1 MHAIEQKILQ
11 FFADKS
17 EVEKSTS
24 ELVTKV
30 FEKEYSEIQKFIHNE
45 QKDQELIKVGKRK
58 KARLHRKLLYHLNKL
73 EEEKCLKV
81 TRIEGKGEKYFKLS
95 TQNGE
100 TSSKDSEYKKVLDS
114 FTTIKENMSLITGLE
129 EYEQEE
135 IIKRFD
141 NSNWLTKI
149 NSLLIESKSFTE
161 IKKLYS
167 LMEDLYVVYNDVVGL
182 NNFQELIEVLKFED
196 LTNFVKKVNL
206 DTKDYNKYVNLII
219 DLTKV
224 SDSVKVSDFIRAFA
238 EINPDKIFIVFKIKS
253 KTMLNQNRLMT
264 QLIKSFS
271 DNKIRINIQNV
282 DVHEAPYV
290 IGRAGCY
297 TFSDD
302 EWKSMSRNEDFY
314 ILCSSE
320 TSLYIDLYRL
330 VKNRSYSD
338 LKDVLI
344 KSARALLM
352 ATSQQRKRSDTL
364 FKSLRDIDP
373 DGRNSFF
380 EISSN
385 YIRLWNYDLSEDAS
399 VSIDFKNFEALIK
412 MINQELEDF
421 CKAEETI
428 FKSCGIPIRFKVVL
442 SSAFR
447 RFDKSFLSPRVYK
460 KVTIRGIN
468 DYHSQTIIDYI
479 RKRETLYGLFK
490 GGDRVRF
497 FRASTFSAE
506 DVINEFHHILNNFNL
521 QLFSYDFR
529 AMKGELTLDNFI

>member
-11 FFADKS
+11 FFANKS

-30 FEKEYSEIQKFIHNE
+30 FEKEYSEIQKFIHND

-81 TRIEGKGEKYFKLS
+81 TRVVGKGEKYFKLNS
-95 TQNGE
+95 QNGE
-100 TSSKDSEYKKVLDS
+100 PSNKDSEYKKVLDS
-114 FTTIKENMSLITGLE
+114 FTTIKETAPLITGLE

-206 DTKDYNKYVNLII
+206 DTKDYNKYVNLLI

-224 SDSVKVSDFIRAFA
+224 NDSVKVSDFIRAFA
-238 EINPDKIFIVFKIKS
+238 EINPDKIFIIFKTKS
-253 KTMLNQNRLMT
+253 KVMLNQTRLVT

-271 DNKIRINIQNV
+271 DNKIRINIQNL
-282 DVHEAPYV
+282 DVHESPYM

-302 EWKSMSRNEDFY
+302 EWRAISRNEDFY

-330 VKNRSYSD
+330 VKKRSYAD
-338 LKDVLI
+338 LKDILI
-344 KSARALLM
+344 KSARALLI
-352 ATSQQRKRSDTL
+352 ATSQQRKRSDNL

-399 VSIDFKNFEALIK
+399 VSVDFKNFEALIK

-447 RFDKSFLSPRVYK
+447 RFDKEFLSPRVYR

-468 DYHSQTIIDYI
+468 DYHSQAILNYI
-479 RKRETLYGLFK
+479 RTRESLYGLFK
-490 GGDRVRF
+490 GGDRVRI
-497 FRASTFSAE
+497 FRAPSFSAE
-506 DVINEFHHILNNFNL
+506 EVINEFHYILNNFNL
-521 QLFSYDFR
+521 PLVSYDFR